1 MKVKTLGAL
10 GALGMLLTSVTVWS
24 VTNPRPAD
32 QENGK
37 TDSVV
42 DPEDPRPTVPAFAG
56 ASFSTGKTLMMEG
69 RLGHSKLLSTKD
81 NETML
86 LVNVTADKGT
96 VSNTSAPLNLAIVVD
111 RSGSMKGR
119 RLQQALDA
127 ARGMVRRLRDRDVVS
142 VVTYS
147 TTTQIVSP
155 PTQVDS
161 FTRDRVIAAID
172 TITAEGDTCIS
183 CGIDAGMEQLRQR
196 SGAGMIDRLLL
207 LSDGEATAGVRDVEG
222 FRSIG
227 SRVRNMGASI
237 SSVGVDVQYNER
249 VMNALAIESNG
260 RHYFAESASSLVRV
274 FDEEL
279 ESLVK
284 SVAKSSEVAIDLAP
298 GVEVQKVFDRTFRR
312 EGNKLFVP
320 LGTFSSGEEKT
331 VFVSLRVPRGAAGE
345 RPIADVKM
353 TYDDV
358 TGAIGRGEC
367 EGKLAALLT
376 EEEKNVTTE
385 VDPFVQ
391 ARFLRSETKTAL
403 NDANDLFASGRA
415 DEARRRL
422 NEGLANVRKQRELAL
437 SRAAPAAKPKL
448 AADLGKQEQALDEA
462 NTGFSAPPAQA
473 GAPAEREQSAQ
484 KRKNSVN
491 ALEQGF

>member
-24 VTNPRPAD
+24 VTNPRPAGW
-32 QENGK
+32 ERG
-37 TDSVV
+37 TVG
-42 DPEDPRPTVPAFAG
+42 PETTEDLRPTVPAFAG
-56 ASFSTGKTLMMEG
+56 AAFTTGKTLMMEG

-86 LVNVTADKGT
+86 LVNVTADKAAVG
-96 VSNTSAPLNLAIVVD
+96 NTAAPLNLGIVID

-142 VVTYS
+142 VVTYN
-147 TTTQIVSP
+147 TTTQVVSA

-161 FTRDRVIAAID
+161 FSRDRVLAAID

-183 CGIDAGMEQLRQR
+183 CGIDAGMEQVRQR

-260 RHYFAESASSLVRV
+260 RHYFAENASTLTRV

-279 ESLVK
+279 DSLVK
-284 SVAKSSEVAIDLAP
+284 SVAKGSEVAIDLAP
-298 GVEVQKVFDRTFRR
+298 GVEVERVFDRTFRR

-331 VFVSLRVPRGAAGE
+331 VLVSLRVPRGATGE

-376 EEEKNVTTE
+376 DEEKGISTE
-385 VDPFVQ
+385 IDPFVQ
-391 ARFLRSETKTAL
+391 ARLQRSDTKTAL
-403 NDANDLFASGRA
+403 NEANDLFAAGRA

-422 NEGLANVRKQRELAL
+422 NDGLNNVRKQREEAL
-437 SRAAPAAKPKL
+437 RRAGPSASPKL
-448 AADLGKQEQALDEA
+448 AGDFQKQEKALDEA
-462 NTGFSAPPAQA
+462 NTGFAAPPAPA